1 MLFLPY
7 FLGIE
12 VSYCSLDIFLSQRKY
27 MLDLLFENGLL
38 GARLVDTPIALLLT
52 LMWSKVICFLRSI
65 DTDVWLG
72 S

>member
-1 MLFLPY
+1 
-7 FLGIE
+7 
-12 VSYCSLDIFLSQRKY
+12 